1 MGTGR
6 SGALGGLGHW
16 EVRGTGRSWA
26 LGGHGHWEVRGTGR
40 SGALGGQGHWEVRG
54 TVRWGHWEVRGTG
67 RSRSGGHCQLS
78 LDKKLKEVEVK
89 QAILVR
95 WTPSSTE
102 YRELERQ
109 VLDNKREYLLLGIW
123 EAAKWRMFLL
133 KLKAKYAG
141 KYSLLGSVAIIINY
155 SDGQKIAKRLAGQ
168 ILKEVNAIK
177 GLLQKYNSCL
187 EDSSK
192 AMTYTSVLDP
202 AVIST
207 LLSKVTTYDLGSRKE
222 NYRCLPHATS
232 EQRGKGPTAN
242 GNTEH
247 YFIL

>member
-1 MGTGR
+1 MGGQ
-6 SGALGGLGHW
+6 GHW
-16 EVRGTGRSWA
+16 EVMGTGRSWA
-26 LGGHGHWEVRGTGR
+26 LGGQGHWH
-40 SGALGGQGHWEVRG
+40 AGQGHWEVG
-54 TVRWGHWEVRGTG
+54 GTG
-67 RSRSGGHCQLS
+67 RSRSGGHCQLLSIHYS

-123 EAAKWRMFLL
+123 EAAKQRMFLL

-192 AMTYTSVLDP
+192 AMTYTSVHQLCSAKSP
-202 AVIST
+202 PMH
-207 LLSKVTTYDLGSRKE
+207 DLGSRKE
-222 NYRCLPHATS
+222 TIDAYLMLLRSKEEKDLLQMETQNTISFYEQKQQIIHLGQNVCYTS
-232 EQRGKGPTAN
+232 
-242 GNTEH
+242 
-247 YFIL
+247 YW

>member
-1 MGTGR
+1 MGGQEHWEIMGTGR
-6 SGALGGLGHW
+6 SGALGG
-16 EVRGTGRSWA
+16 RGA
-26 LGGHGHWEVRGTGR
+26 LGGQGHWQVRGTGR
-40 SGALGGQGHWEVRG
+40 SGALGGQGQEV
-54 TVRWGHWEVRGTG
+54 TVNCYLHY
-67 RSRSGGHCQLS
+67 S
-78 LDKKLKEVEVK
+78 LDKRLKEVEVK

-123 EAAKWRMFLL
+123 EAAKRRMFLL

-141 KYSLLGSVAIIINY
+141 NYSLLGSVAIIIINY

-187 EDSSK
+187 KDSSH
-192 AMTYTSVLDP
+192 TPQS
-202 AVIST
+202 
-207 LLSKVTTYDLGSRKE
+207 
-222 NYRCLPHATS
+222 
-232 EQRGKGPTAN
+232 
-242 GNTEH
+242 
-247 YFIL
+247 